1 MAKVGEK
8 YTSLYLIVGS
18 TPAVR
23 GMTFDETI
31 AKKMLADAARL
42 PGSMIVRMVVD
53 ATVVAVK
60 SEMTGDDEDED
71 DC

>member
-42 PGSMIVRMVVD
+42 PGSMIVRLPVD

-60 SEMTGDDEDED
+60 SEAGHDEDED